1 MRRAVDYLQI
11 LEEYNNLLINQNR
24 KLKRLLAESDK
35 GNNLDQFN
43 SPVKRKLETSK
54 KRASKC
60 KKLKLDSEQKGDD
73 PSRLIHLTVKE
84 VYNFRSST
92 DMNNSD
98 QQEAFLLKNETTPS
112 SLKDESFGNRAGARR
127 SLESIIEAINQL
139 EGEERLNSSYEDN

>member
-43 SPVKRKLETSK
+43 SPVKRKLETNK

-60 KKLKLDSEQKGDD
+60 KKLKLDTEQKGDD
-73 PSRLIHLTVKE
+73 PSRLIHLTVKD
-84 VYNFRSST
+84 VYNFRSSS
-92 DMNNSD
+92 DMSNKD

-112 SLKDESFGNRAGARR
+112 SFKDESFGSRAGARR